1 MSIKR
6 IVDTVSVSHGLT
18 KVKTRR
24 ILDQVLNLIITDAK
38 DNVVRLP
45 HFGTFKTIE
54 RQSRVCR
61 NVYTGAPIQVPAKKI
76 LKFKPSKSTEIIN
89 V

>member
-24 ILDQVLNLIITDAK
+24 ILDQVLSLIITDAK
-38 DNVVRLP
+38 DRVVRLP

-54 RQSRVCR
+54 RQARVCR
-61 NVYTGAPIQVPAKKI
+61 NVHTGAPIQVPAKKI